1 MPLISRNPM
10 RPFELVQ
17 KYAAATD
24 KYILVIDNSKY
35 HTLDDTKK
43 ATVYAYYEDRI
54 DADYANW
61 IIPEEEIDR
70 IFELEVIYYEF
81 GTKLEAVDACFDWF
95 PQAQNL
101 PDADHHIPAYVVTPT
116 GVIAY
121 GNSDAVAEPS

>member
-35 HTLDDTKK
+35 HTFDDTKK

-81 GTKLEAVDACFDWF
+81 GTSRSSRCL
-95 PQAQNL
+95 L
-101 PDADHHIPAYVVTPT
+101 
-116 GVIAY
+116 
-121 GNSDAVAEPS
+121 